1 MKTTIYSP
9 KSAILSP
16 RKALKDLWED
26 IIAARE
32 LGWRL
37 FLRNIRSHYRQTALG
52 AAWAVLSPLAT
63 TLVWIFLSNSGI
75 LKIDSGSLPYPLFVL
90 SGTMLWQ
97 LFLQTLLSPMLMLN
111 NNKSLLGKIN
121 FPKTALIMAGA
132 GEILFNFSISL
143 IMLAIAF
150 MAFQYVPSWKIIFA
164 PLGILAILLFGL
176 TIGLLITP
184 FGMLFHDVGR
194 SIQIGTKFLFYVTPA
209 AYPIPAAGLSKLIM
223 ELNPLSSLLL
233 TTRDWLTDGNT
244 THLIPFLIIL
254 GITIPLFLFSLIL
267 YKLSMPYVIE
277 RVAG

>member
-1 MKTTIYSP
+1 MKITIYSP

-16 RKALKDLWED
+16 RKAITELWNDIKDG
-26 IIAARE
+26 RE

-37 FLRNIRSHYRQTALG
+37 FLRNIRSQYRQTVLG
-52 AAWAVLSPLAT
+52 TAWAVMAPLAT

-75 LKIDSGSLPYPLFVL
+75 LKIDSGNLPYPLYVL

-97 LFLQTLLSPMLMLN
+97 LFLKALLSPMQMLN

-121 FPKTALIMAGA
+121 FPKTSLIVAGA

-143 IMLAIAF
+143 IMLVIAF
-150 MAFQYVPSWKIIFA
+150 IAFQYIPSWKIIFA
-164 PLGILAILLFGL
+164 PLGVLAVLLFGL
-176 TIGLLITP
+176 TLGLLVTP

-194 SIQIGTKFLFYVTPA
+194 SIEIGTQFLFFVTPA

-233 TTRDWLTDGNT
+233 TTRNWLTDGNT
-244 THLIPFLIIL
+244 THLIPFLIIV